1 MGFVNRSG
9 EQFHMAAK
17 FTPGISCVTFGSM
30 SALPRISHLSPED
43 YLLAERLAETKS
55 DYLNGIIVGMAGA
68 TYRHNVI
75 AGNVFGVIREAF
87 RKRPCIVFG
96 SDMKVRIGKANA
108 FRYPD
113 VSALCGPINFYCD
126 EQDVYCNPQFICEV
140 LSPSSCR
147 TDRNEKFA
155 EYRFI
160 DTFTEYLII
169 EQDKMEVDL
178 HRKGGN
184 GIWTARTYTE
194 VRDEIELESIAVNLT
209 LADIYE
215 KIEFDESPSK

>member
-1 MGFVNRSG
+1 
-9 EQFHMAAK
+9 
-17 FTPGISCVTFGSM
+17 M
-30 SALPRISHLSPED
+30 SALPKISYLSPED
-43 YLLAERLAETKS
+43 YLHAERLAETKS
-55 DYLNGIIVGMAGA
+55 DYLNGIMVGMAGA

-75 AGNVFGVIREAF
+75 AGNVFWRIRSAF
-87 RKRPCIVFG
+87 QNRPCIVFG
-96 SDMKVRIGKANA
+96 SDMKVRVEKANV

-126 EQDVYCNPQFICEV
+126 EQDIYSNPQFICEV
-140 LSPSSCR
+140 LSPSTCR

-178 HRKGGN
+178 HRKGDN
-184 GIWTARTYTE
+184 GIWTAQTYTE
-194 VRDEIELESIAVNLT
+194 IQDQIELESIGVNLT
-209 LADIYE
+209 LAEIYE
-215 KIEFDESPSK
+215 KIEFER